1 MKKVYITPKNKGLN
15 YQKFFS
21 ELPIVKAVSL
31 GAVMAGLLSSVS
43 PIFASHLSSTGL
55 TVQSISTGVVSA
67 NVAHGRIGGAN
78 GDRSCGADASVN
90 ALMSASACS
99 SVDVDGATNDWFLE
113 ENNTINGFANTRS
126 VNTVGTGV
134 ASRQTRGV
142 SFRGDRSY
150 WCQDNGSQQGGICLG
165 LRTGVYVQAGVAL
178 REDSVARRGS
188 GHFVFNPSITSLL
201 FEDEVPTWQATL
213 ADIAVGNFKTGKTRQ
228 VTGVA
233 AGSEDTDA
241 VNITQLKALQKWVEK
256 GHGGAGG
263 RGGSDLVIRQ
273 DSRDLISL
281 TVGDVI
287 LIGNERGGDV
297 VKFFNKNGG
306 ERFLLGVKGGTIG
319 RGSTDA
325 INGSQL
331 FETNTMVAKYLG
343 GGTKYEGKW
352 TEPTFTIQRKLVH
365 DVGDAFAS
373 VDAKLTELF
382 QQVGSAGGDGLV
394 KQDGSS
400 HIITIGKEAKGN
412 EISITGSDGSRKLT
426 GLKNGDVSDKSTDA
440 INGSQLYEQGS
451 RISQYLG
458 GGANVLKNEAPV
470 YTIQGQGHSG
480 VEAAF
485 AGVDKKL
492 TELSK
497 QVGSA
502 GGDSLVKQ
510 EESNVITIGKE
521 AKGNEISITG
531 SEGSRKLTG
540 LKNGDISGSSTDAV
554 TGAQLNETNTTVAKY
569 LGGKAAYEGGKWT
582 EPTFT
587 ITDFGAQSKNGE
599 QQYHNVTAAFDA
611 VNNSMSGLNDR
622 IKKVEQQT
630 GSSVNSNSL
639 NWDDGKNAYDASHSG
654 QAGKI
659 TNVANGEIE
668 KGSTDVVTGHQLWAM
683 NEEIDSL
690 KDKVDNIMI
699 NGGGTLTTEGVV
711 TYDKDKPNTITLA
724 GTDDDT
730 PVLIDNVADGE
741 IEEGSKQAVN
751 GGQLKEQMGVVL
763 ADANKYTDEKIG
775 NMVNDAVVQANA
787 YTDMKFE
794 ALNYRV
800 ESVQKE
806 ARQAAAIGLAVAN
819 LHYIETPGMLSVA
832 FGSGVWRGQSALAFG
847 AGYMSEDG
855 KMRSNFSVTTS
866 GGHWG
871 IGAGLSLAL
880 K

>member
-43 PIFASHLSSTGL
+43 PVFASHLSSAGSK
-55 TVQSISTGVVSA
+55 VQSVSAGVVSA
-67 NVAHGRIGGAN
+67 NVAHGRVGVAN
-78 GDRSCGADASVN
+78 GDRSCGVDQVISRGLSSGKKVSAKEQYKKLTKNQLSDGPGGYSFESGCGADASVN
-90 ALMSASACS
+90 ALTNARARS
-99 SVDVDGATNDWFLE
+99 SINVDGATNDWFLE
-113 ENNTINGFANTRS
+113 ENNTINWSVNTRS
-126 VNTVGTGV
+126 VNTTGTRV
-134 ASRQTRGV
+134 AGGQMRGTVFELVCGSARRGLCIGEGTEVNDLSGSR
-142 SFRGDRSY
+142 Y
-150 WCQDNGSQQGGICLG
+150 GIALG
-165 LRTGVYVQAGVAL
+165 YQSRAL
-178 REDSVARRGS
+178 REDNWGGYDPKTNATTTSRGE
-188 GHFVFNPSITSLL
+188 H
-201 FEDEVPTWQATL
+201 WQATAGEL
-213 ADIAVGNFKTGKTRQ
+213 SVGDSLRTR
-228 VTGVA
+228 VITNVS
-233 AGSEDTDA
+233 AGWAYSDA
-241 VNITQLKALQKWVEK
+241 VNVAQLKELRGWVVEEGGTWKLSVNDKSSTVNFEK
-256 GHGGAGG
+256 GLNLIEGKNIKISSNDNDNKVTFGLDDNLKVSSISIESDGPKIDGSGINAGNKSIKNVAKG
-263 RGGSDLVIRQ
+263 KISE
-273 DSRDLISL
+273 DSQEAV
-281 TVGDVI
+281 TG
-287 LIGNERGGDV
+287 
-297 VKFFNKNGG
+297 K
-306 ERFLLGVKGGTIG
+306 
-319 RGSTDA
+319 
-325 INGSQL
+325 QL
-331 FETNTMVAKYLG
+331 YDTNTTVAKYLG
-343 GGTKYEGKW
+343 GGAKYDNKW
-352 TEPTFTIQRKLVH
+352 TEPTFKVQQKEYR
-365 DVGDAFAS
+365 DVG
-373 VDAKLTELF
+373 
-382 QQVGSAGGDGLV
+382 
-394 KQDGSS
+394 
-400 HIITIGKEAKGN
+400 
-412 EISITGSDGSRKLT
+412 
-426 GLKNGDVSDKSTDA
+426 
-440 INGSQLYEQGS
+440 
-451 RISQYLG
+451 
-458 GGANVLKNEAPV
+458 
-470 YTIQGQGHSG
+470 
-480 VEAAF
+480 AAF

-492 TELSK
+492 TELSE
-497 QVGSA
+497 QVVGGGVA
-502 GGDSLVKQ
+502 GDSLVQ
-510 EESNVITIGKE
+510 QDESNVITIGKE
-521 AKGNEISITG
+521 AKGNEISIAG

-540 LKNGDISGSSTDAV
+540 LAEGAVSGSSTDAV
-554 TGAQLNETNTTVAKY
+554 TGKQLNETNTTVAKY

-587 ITDFGAQSKNGE
+587 ITDFGVQSKNGK
-599 QQYHNVTAAFDA
+599 QTYNNVADAFEA
-611 VNNSMSGLNDR
+611 VNSSMSGLNDR

-639 NWDDGKNAYDASHSG
+639 NWDEGKNAYSASHSG

-659 TNVANGEIE
+659 TNVANGDIG
-668 KGSTDVVTGHQLWAM
+668 KDSTDVVTGSQLWAM

-690 KDKVDNIMI
+690 KDKVDNIVI
-699 NGGGTLTTEGVV
+699 SGGGTLTTEGVV

-775 NMVNDAVVQANA
+775 NMVNDAVAQANA

-800 ESVQKE
+800 EGVQKE

-871 IGAGLSLAL
+871 VGAGLSLAL